1 MYESNFH
8 FSYFSM
14 YKKENK
20 ETFRSLLSRF
30 NIIPFPFRISCFK
43 DIQER
48 KILYRKEDEK
58 PSIFIKLCS

>member
-14 YKKENK
+14 YKNENK

-30 NIIPFPFRISCFK
+30 NIIPFPFRISCFE
-43 DIQER
+43 DIF
-48 KILYRKEDEK
+48 KKGK
-58 PSIFIKLCS
+58 FIYKK

>member
-8 FSYFSM
+8 FFYFAM
-14 YKKENK
+14 YKNENK

-48 KILYRKEDEK
+48 KIYNKKRRK